1 MTELEEHIV
10 ALVAEER
17 GTEGSR
23 IDLDSSLAQD
33 LGMDGDDA
41 VEFFKEFG
49 EKFDVDLTAL
59 GGHWNQHFTSEGCLG
74 GPPLGCVVVVV
85 AAAFAGGLLHMAI
98 ERIPAWAS
106 IIALIAL
113 FGWICRKF
121 FNYYEIEEKTPITIQ
136 DLVDAAASGKWVKQ
150 YGGP

>member
-1 MTELEEHIV
+1 MTELEERII
-10 ALVAEER
+10 ALVVEER
-17 GTEGSR
+17 GSEGLR

-41 VEFFKEFG
+41 VEFFGKFGKEFR
-49 EKFDVDLTAL
+49 VDLTAL
-59 GGHWNQHFTSEGCLG
+59 GGHWNQHFASEGCLG

-85 AAAFAGGLLHMAI
+85 AAALAGGLLHMAVA
-98 ERIPAWAS
+98 RIPAWPS
-106 IIALIAL
+106 IIALIAV
-113 FGWICRKF
+113 FGWMCRKF
-121 FNYYEIEEKTPITIQ
+121 FNYYEPEEKIPITVQ